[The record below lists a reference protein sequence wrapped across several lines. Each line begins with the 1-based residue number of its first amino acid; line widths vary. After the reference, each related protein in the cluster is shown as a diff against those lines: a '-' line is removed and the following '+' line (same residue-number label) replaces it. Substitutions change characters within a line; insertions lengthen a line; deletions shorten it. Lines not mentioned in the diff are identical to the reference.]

1 MQIDRR
7 ITGVVLDV
15 LKCVGIAL
23 VTSLALELLFALLIK
38 VFSLPNSV
46 ISPVNQCIKVISVFL
61 GCFFGFSPEMGI
73 IKGGIGGALSI
84 VLTKLVFSFL
94 AGSITWSLWFLA
106 ELLFGI
112 VVGVLCGI
120 ITVNVKK

>member
-7 ITGVVLDV
+7 ITGVLLDV

-23 VTSLALELLFALLIK
+23 VVSLALELFFALLIK
-38 VFSLPNSV
+38 VFSLPGSV
-46 ISPVNQCIKVISVFL
+46 ISPVNQCIKVVSIFS
-61 GCFFGFSPEMGI
+61 GSFFGFSPEMGI
-73 IKGGIGGALSI
+73 VKGAIGGALSI

-94 AGSITWSLWFLA
+94 AGSLSWSLWFLA
-106 ELLFGI
+106 ELAFGI

-120 ITVNVKK
+120 VAVNVKK